1 MSMSQPSDA
10 EHEWWRVDLVL
21 QTILCPVRFGENITA
36 CSGML
41 IPSGEHIQKS
51 ACHNQSGNPPP
62 GHHHNELVTL
72 AKCWTSRSCHSFIG
86 KHTRSGLSPGAPGCW
101 RPVLWQRNMEVA
113 LPGINQMGYR
123 SSKNPRV
130 FCWSN
135 KKTEDLQKKL
145 ENLNC

>member
-51 ACHNQSGNPPP
+51 ACHNQSVGFYHSTGLLGIPHQVTITMSLSPWLNAGPPEVAIASSE
-62 GHHHNELVTL
+62 NTQEVTSTRGSRLLKASSL
-72 AKCWTSRSCHSFIG
+72 AKEHGSCSAWDQPN
-86 KHTRSGLSPGAPGCW
+86 GLS
-101 RPVLWQRNMEVA
+101 Q
-113 LPGINQMGYR
+113 
-123 SSKNPRV
+123 
-130 FCWSN
+130 
-135 KKTEDLQKKL
+135 LQESQGFLLVK
-145 ENLNC
+145 